1 MRLHQT
7 LQRNERKTDR
17 ERERERERRRQRQR
31 VFSMKVDGEI
41 EEKSRI
47 IQGYRKRWTGFE
59 TAIT

>member
-17 ERERERERRRQRQR
+17 ERERRRQRQR
-31 VFSMKVDGEI
+31 VFPVKVDGEI
-41 EEKSRI
+41 DEKSRI